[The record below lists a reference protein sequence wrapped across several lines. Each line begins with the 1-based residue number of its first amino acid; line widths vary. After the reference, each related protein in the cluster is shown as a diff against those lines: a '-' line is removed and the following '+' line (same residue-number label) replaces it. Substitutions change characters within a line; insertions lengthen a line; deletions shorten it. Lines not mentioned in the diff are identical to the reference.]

1 MMLRFTKL
9 RKKAKNRRRERVI
22 LITYAIV
29 VTFALVVSLHHNN
42 NVNASINRE
51 EPIAYF
57 DSDTSDLIEE
67 TIEETAQTEEV
78 ENKEAQDGDI
88 DSMYDSASQ
97 TSNINT
103 EQFEVEVKSGDTF
116 INILT
121 GMGLEYQKAY
131 NIFLGFK
138 NIYNVAKEL
147 KVGQK
152 FQITAVK
159 DLSADKLIDIESIM
173 IEPKVGTR
181 YFVEKDDND
190 NYVGRTEQDEFKKET
205 RRVRGE
211 IHGTTSISM
220 QNAGVPRGITADF
233 TSIFGFSVDFSR
245 DIHPGDKFEVV
256 YEVSVAPDGTIV
268 KNGDVLYAE
277 LELGKSKLSM
287 YRFKDSSGK
296 SDYFDEKGQ
305 ALKKTLNKKPLAF
318 SRARISSRFGNRFH
332 PILKQYKFH
341 SGVDYAAPSGTQIYA
356 AGDGVV
362 QMAKYNG
369 GYGHFVKIR
378 HNSEYTTGYGHMKG
392 YAKGIRPGVR
402 VKQGQVIGYVGSTGR
417 STGPH
422 LHFEIIRNGKKVD
435 PLKVKAATGENLTGK
450 NLQAFK
456 RTVAQI
462 EDIRHPKTAEAVVNE
477 EIKVSAAS
485 AQEVKQ

>member
-1 MMLRFTKL
+1 MLRFTKL

-22 LITYAIV
+22 LISYAIV
-29 VTFALVVSLHHNN
+29 VTLALIVSLHHNN
-42 NVNASINRE
+42 NVNASVKRE

-57 DSDTSDLIEE
+57 DSDTTNLIEE
-67 TIEETAQTEEV
+67 SSNEATDTISSETV
-78 ENKEAQDGDI
+78 DHSKDGDI
-88 DSMYDSASQ
+88 DSVYDTASQ

-131 NIFLGFK
+131 NIFLSIK
-138 NIYNVAKEL
+138 KIYNVAKEL

-159 DLSADKLIDIESIM
+159 DLSEDKVMDIESIM
-173 IEPKVGTR
+173 IEPKIGTR

-190 NYVGRTEQDEFKKET
+190 NYVARTEQDEFKKEN

-211 IHGTTSISM
+211 IRGATSVSM

-245 DIHPGDKFEVV
+245 DIHAGDKFEVV
-256 YEVSVAPDGTIV
+256 YEVSVAPDGTVV
-268 KNGDVLYAE
+268 KNGDILYAE
-277 LELGKSKLSM
+277 LELSKTKLAM

-296 SDYFDEKGQ
+296 SDYFDAKGQ

-332 PILKQYKFH
+332 PILKQYKMH
-341 SGVDYAAPSGTQIYA
+341 SGVDYAAPSGTPIYA

-369 GYGHFVKIR
+369 GYGNFVKIR

-422 LHFEIIRNGKKVD
+422 LHFEIVRNGKKVD
-435 PLKVKAATGENLTGK
+435 PLKVKAATGENLAGK
-450 NLQAFK
+450 NLQVFK

-462 EDIRHPKTAEAVVNE
+462 EDIRHPKTVENVNKE
-477 EIKVSAAS
+477 TKVSS
-485 AQEVKQ
+485 VSGQETKQ

>member
-1 MMLRFTKL
+1 
-9 RKKAKNRRRERVI
+9 
-22 LITYAIV
+22 
-29 VTFALVVSLHHNN
+29 
-42 NVNASINRE
+42 
-51 EPIAYF
+51 
-57 DSDTSDLIEE
+57 
-67 TIEETAQTEEV
+67 
-78 ENKEAQDGDI
+78 
-88 DSMYDSASQ
+88 
-97 TSNINT
+97 
-103 EQFEVEVKSGDTF
+103 
-116 INILT
+116 
-121 GMGLEYQKAY
+121 
-131 NIFLGFK
+131 
-138 NIYNVAKEL
+138 VAKEL

-159 DLSADKLIDIESIM
+159 DLSADRVMDIESIM
-173 IEPKVGTR
+173 FEPRVGTR

-190 NYVGRTEQDEFKKET
+190 NYVARTEQDEFKKET

-211 IHGTTSISM
+211 IHGTTHSSM
-220 QNAGVPRGITADF
+220 QNAGVPRSIATDF

-245 DIHPGDKFEVV
+245 DIHAGDKFEVV
-256 YEVSVAPDGTIV
+256 YEVSVAPDGTVV

-277 LELGKSKLSM
+277 LDLSRTKMAM

-332 PILKQYKFH
+332 PILKQYKMH
-341 SGVDYAAPSGTQIYA
+341 SGVDYAAPQGTQIYA

-450 NLQAFK
+450 NLQEFK

-462 EDIRHPKTAEAVVNE
+462 EDIRNNRTAQKEAPKTSTASNNKAKSSVVLN
-477 EIKVSAAS
+477 KKANAKAAPSKKANAKAAPSKKAKSSVAFKKSA
-485 AQEVKQ
+485 KK